1 MVYMRIWITR
11 HGQTNLNKKHLMQGR
26 TNEPLNDTGRMQA
39 KEARKKIGSIP
50 FDAVY
55 SSPLDRAIE
64 TASIIGNVS
73 KNQVIIDERITEMN
87 FGRYE
92 LKKYTGMG
100 FKMTLFWLLPEIVP
114 SPKGVET
121 IDALVGRSSSFLSE
135 IEKKDY
141 DNVLIVCHGGIIRAL
156 RGYMEDRNHGI
167 RWRPKPKN
175 CEILEYESIHG
186 KHRKIADYK

>member
-1 MVYMRIWITR
+1 MYMKIWITR

-100 FKMTLFWLLPEIVP
+100 LKMTLFWLLPEIVP
-114 SPKGVET
+114 NPKGVET
-121 IDALVGRSSSFLSE
+121 IDSLVCRSSSFLSE

-156 RGYMEDRNHGI
+156 RGYMEDRNNGI

>member
-1 MVYMRIWITR
+1 MYMKIWITR

-92 LKKYTGMG
+92 LKKYTRMG

-141 DNVLIVCHGGIIRAL
+141 DNVLIVCHGGIIRSL
-156 RGYMEDRNHGI
+156 RGYMEDRNNGI

-175 CEILEYESIHG
+175 CEIIEYESIHG

>member
-1 MVYMRIWITR
+1 MYMKIWITR

-39 KEARKKIGSIP
+39 REARKKIGSIL

-87 FGRYE
+87 FGQYE

-100 FKMTLFWLLPEIVP
+100 WKMTLFWLLPEIMP

-156 RGYMEDRNHGI
+156 RGYMEDRNNGI